1 MTYTDLKLELKI
13 DCSNVES
20 LWIELNLID
29 KNKQCILGVIYRHP
43 KQNLND
49 FIQKISKC
57 LDNLNK
63 RNKTYYICG
72 DINVDF
78 LSCDKNKEIK
88 NYCDSLSSYGC
99 MSFLNFPTRVT
110 STSSTLIDHLY
121 SNDTRNDIKCKILI
135 HDISDHFPFIFS
147 VNTAPTSTTA
157 KILKKRDMK
166 FFIIKIFYWI

>member
-13 DCSNVES
+13 DCSIVES
-20 LWIELNLID
+20 LWIELNLA

-63 RNKTYYICG
+63 RNTTYYICG

-78 LSCDKNKEIK
+78 LSCDKNK
-88 NYCDSLSSYGC
+88 
-99 MSFLNFPTRVT
+99 
-110 STSSTLIDHLY
+110 
-121 SNDTRNDIKCKILI
+121 KI
-135 HDISDHFPFIFS
+135 
-147 VNTAPTSTTA
+147 TA
-157 KILKKRDMK
+157 IV
-166 FFIIKIFYWI
+166 